1 MSARRR
7 GVEISLHS
15 TRFRASSSRKLGLE
29 QKNGMRV
36 EGEGSEGN
44 SVSSSPLPP
53 PPPLLFFFFV
63 APALTL
69 AL

>member
-1 MSARRR
+1 MRARRR
-7 GVEISLHS
+7 GIEISLHS
-15 TRFRASSSRKLGLE
+15 KRFRASSSRKLVRE
-29 QKNGMRV
+29 QKKWNE

-53 PPPLLFFFFV
+53 PPLYFFS